1 MLEKPLTDRYEALKM
16 ADLWGEKIPIGV
28 IYRNERAECREEKKI
43 FRERVMKEEIAA
55 QLNMRCIM
63 MR

>member
-1 MLEKPLTDRYEALKM
+1 M

-28 IYRNERAECREEKKI
+28 IYRNKEAECREEKKI
-43 FRERVMKEEIAA
+43 FREKVTKEEIAA
-55 QLNMRCIM
+55 QLNMKCIM